1 MFTPKLR
8 LFFALAAFAIGAYQI
23 VTGHYSGLL
32 LLAGSALLGYGYFK
46 YGTVWLAFRQ
56 VALGQMDRAARLLA
70 QVKRPEMLDSEQ
82 RGYFELAWGLVW
94 ASRAENARSEQ
105 HLKLALS
112 HALRT
117 DNDRAMAEAVLAQLL
132 LARNEV
138 ADARSVLDQA
148 IARSCRPAIAER
160 IKTLHAELSSAGK
173 AGSAEM
179 TLPKP

>member
-8 LFFALAAFAIGAYQI
+8 LLLALASFAMGTYYI
-23 VTGHYSGLL
+23 VAGRYAGLL
-32 LLAGSALLGYGYFK
+32 LLAASALLGYGYFK

-56 VALGQMDRAARLLA
+56 VARGEMDRAARLLD

-82 RGYFELAWGLVW
+82 RAYFELAWGLVW
-94 ASRAENARSEQ
+94 ASRAQNARSEQ

-132 LARNEV
+132 LARNEI
-138 ADARSVLDQA
+138 AEARSVLEQA
-148 IARSCRPAIAER
+148 ITRSCRPAIAER
-160 IKTLHAELSSAGK
+160 IKALHAELSSVVE